1 MRELVEAVVIASLED
16 ILHDILEI
24 APPAGG
30 IGLAPEFVKCLPG
43 TVDVFLNSPIAAAGG
58 FIGVIGADVDDVVY
72 PEKVTHAVNRLAYMP
87 AELTYD
93 SQHRRF
99 SGADIAPDEQSLVR
113 VEIAVIVHHRPMNDV
128 GVGGF
133 HLVSY
138 LESGTD
144 LLRADYEKLLV
155 PANPR

>member
-1 MRELVEAVVIASLED
+1 
-16 ILHDILEI
+16 
-24 APPAGG
+24 
-30 IGLAPEFVKCLPG
+30 
-43 TVDVFLNSPIAAAGG
+43 
-58 FIGVIGADVDDVVY
+58 
-72 PEKVTHAVNRLAYMP
+72 MP

-99 SGADIAPDEQSLVR
+99 SCADLSPDAEALVR
-113 VEIAVIVHHRPMNDV
+113 IKITVIVHHRPVYDV

-138 LESGTD
+138 LESWTD